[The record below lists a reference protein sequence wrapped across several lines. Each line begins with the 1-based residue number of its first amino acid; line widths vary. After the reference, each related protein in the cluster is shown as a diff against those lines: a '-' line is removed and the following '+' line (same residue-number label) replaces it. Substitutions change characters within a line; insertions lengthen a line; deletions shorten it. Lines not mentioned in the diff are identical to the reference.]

1 VAQGA
6 REVKVSQQTEQIEA
20 LPLRT
25 LAMWEIVSVLV
36 SCLLAEWIFASFI
49 GRGKFALATP
59 VFLAMVLILFSHRIY
74 GEGLRDIGFRLDNF
88 GRSLRFLL
96 IPTLIT
102 ILVIGIVGLLISGG
116 HLEFRAPR
124 LRFTLIPI
132 WALFQQYVL
141 QGYINRRSQIW
152 LGKGW
157 TSVALVGLVFAIVH
171 LPNPLLTL
179 LTLIGGLI
187 WAFAYQREPNLFTL
201 AISHSVC
208 SAAVALF
215 IPQHLTNG
223 MRVGFKFF
231 G

>member
-1 VAQGA
+1 
-6 REVKVSQQTEQIEA
+6 
-20 LPLRT
+20 
-25 LAMWEIVSVLV
+25 MWEIISVLV
-36 SCLLAEWIFASFI
+36 SCLIAEWVFASFI
-49 GRGKFALATP
+49 GRGKLALVAP
-59 VFLAMVLILFSHRIY
+59 IFLAMVLIFASHRTY
-74 GEGLRDIGFRLDNF
+74 GEGLRDLGFRVDNF

-102 ILVIGIVGLLISGG
+102 ILIIGVVGWVASAG
-116 HLEFRAPR
+116 HLQFRAPR

-141 QGYINRRSQIW
+141 QGYINRRAQIW
-152 LGKGW
+152 LGKG
-157 TSVALVGLVFAIVH
+157 SASIAVVGLVFAIVH

-187 WAFAYQREPNLFTL
+187 WAFAYQREPNLYTL
-201 AISHSVC
+201 AISHCVC

-215 IPQHLTNG
+215 IPQHLING
-223 MRVGFKFF
+223 LRVGFKFF